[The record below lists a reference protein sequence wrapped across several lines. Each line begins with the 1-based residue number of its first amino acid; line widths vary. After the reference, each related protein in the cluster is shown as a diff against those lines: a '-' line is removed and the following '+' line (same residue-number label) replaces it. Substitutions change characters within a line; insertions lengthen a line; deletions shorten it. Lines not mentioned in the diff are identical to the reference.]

1 MNLSAEKRH
10 VAYTVNVSDKYVAVE
25 KKLNL
30 WEKLKMLRIGNM
42 QTNTINNSSIGKLFD
57 TKDIMKV
64 ESSVPISWLTY

>member
-30 WEKLKMLRIGNM
+30 
-42 QTNTINNSSIGKLFD
+42 
-57 TKDIMKV
+57 
-64 ESSVPISWLTY
+64 

>member
-1 MNLSAEKRH
+1 
-10 VAYTVNVSDKYVAVE
+10 
-25 KKLNL
+25 
-30 WEKLKMLRIGNM
+30 MLRIGNM